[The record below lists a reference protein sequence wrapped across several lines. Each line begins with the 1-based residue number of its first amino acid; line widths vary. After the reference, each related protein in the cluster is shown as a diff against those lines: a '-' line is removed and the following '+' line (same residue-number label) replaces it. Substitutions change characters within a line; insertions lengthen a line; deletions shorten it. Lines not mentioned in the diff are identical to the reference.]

1 MISQMIKEEFGRSLL
16 TKFLAFLALPILLRF
31 RKRVDHRAYNGAMLL
46 GLKGLVIKSHGSAD
60 KFAFYVALVR
70 AYEAAKNKMVE
81 NIEKAFEHAE
91 NLGTNTPPQ
100 SNILPTTEPVEIKS

>member
-1 MISQMIKEEFGRSLL
+1 
-16 TKFLAFLALPILLRF
+16 
-31 RKRVDHRAYNGAMLL
+31 MLL

-60 KFAFYVALVR
+60 KYAFYIALVR

-91 NLGTNTPPQ
+91 SLVTTAPLQ
-100 SNILPTTEPVEIKS
+100 SNILPTTQPVEIKS